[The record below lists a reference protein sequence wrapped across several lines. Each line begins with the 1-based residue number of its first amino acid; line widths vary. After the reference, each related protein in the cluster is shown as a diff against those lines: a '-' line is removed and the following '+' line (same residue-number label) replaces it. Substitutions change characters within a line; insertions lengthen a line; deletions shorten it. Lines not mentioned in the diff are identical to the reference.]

1 MKKVLPFYGKKTLIV
16 ILLILNFSLNS
27 QTLPGIQITGN
38 PTLLT
43 SESISPTPEYRDKD
57 GEVAAGLLIVSTLQG
72 LNFESASGIIK
83 IDKRESS
90 EYLLYL
96 SPSELFVN
104 ISCDGYAPLKLEFS
118 GLGIKPESQ
127 RIWEIRISEDA
138 ARDTVISTEDELLGK
153 SDIRGKLII
162 TVTPAEASDGDVYIN
177 DRLEGKAPL
186 SATLL
191 QGSYKLKVRKEG
203 YFDNFREIR
212 IIKKEETKVN
222 IEMIPLIVKRE
233 SNRTL
238 NWVISGLAVLGS
250 AASVYYYT
258 ETKNNYNN
266 YQSNTICIE
275 CEELKKKTEES
286 EKRYNISLTI
296 NAASLIT
303 SLMLWIF
310 N

>member
-1 MKKVLPFYGKKTLIV
+1 MKKVIPFYGKKTLIV

-43 SESISPTPEYRDKD
+43 SESIPPNSEYRDKN
-57 GEVAAGLLIVSTLQG
+57 GEAAAGLLIVSDLPG
-72 LNFESASGIIK
+72 LNFESSSGIIK
-83 IDKRESS
+83 IEIRESS
-90 EYLLYL
+90 EYFLYL

-104 ISCDGYAPLKLEFS
+104 ISCEGYAPLKLEFS

-127 RIWEIRISEDA
+127 KIWEIRISEDA
-138 ARDTVISTEDELLGK
+138 GKDTVISTEDELLGK

-162 TVTPAEASDGDVYIN
+162 TVTPGEASDGDVYIN

-186 SATLL
+186 SITLL

-222 IEMIPLIVKRE
+222 MEMIPLIVKRE
-233 SNRTL
+233 SNRTW

-258 ETKNNYNN
+258 ETKSNYDN
-266 YQSNTICIE
+266 YQNNTICIE
-275 CEELKKKTEES
+275 CEELKNKTEES
-286 EKRYNISLTI
+286 EKRYNISLSV
-296 NAASLIT
+296 NAATLIT